1 MNEKVL
7 TKALQKS
14 QGAFKHRI
22 VMVIYSKAFGK
33 LSIFIRRKKFV
44 ECCKSAVYNF
54 LVIRVQ
60 EASETMKSLS

>member
-1 MNEKVL
+1 ML
-7 TKALQKS
+7 TETLQKT
-14 QGAFKHRI
+14 QGALKLRI
-22 VMVIYSKAFGK
+22 IMLIYSQTFGK

-44 ECCKSAVYNF
+44 ECCKSAAYNF